1 MSFFIWKI
9 LIIKT
14 KNKIFFFSKF
24 YLLVDIDHQCTSMT
38 IQKDS
43 TIHFQHFF
51 FFFIIS
57 AADLYIKDF
66 IHPIVKEGHMEAV
79 PLRIYY
85 RHRWVQ
91 TVPEVVLQYCLLE
104 MSASQGNFRMP
115 SREEVDKH
123 RIIITTLK
131 TARYLCD
138 LDLPQGQCPQ
148 EIQNLS
154 MIFVFFK
161 NLFFFL

>member
-1 MSFFIWKI
+1 MYQYDY
-9 LIIKT
+9 T
-14 KNKIFFFSKF
+14 KRFYNPFSTFFS
-24 YLLVDIDHQCTSMT
+24 
-38 IQKDS
+38 
-43 TIHFQHFF
+43 

-138 LDLPQGQCPQ
+138 LDLPQGQCPH

-154 MIFVFFK
+154 MIFVSFK
-161 NLFFFL
+161 NLFFFF

>member
-1 MSFFIWKI
+1 MTISVPVWLYKKI
-9 LIIKT
+9 LQS
-14 KNKIFFFSKF
+14 IFNIF
-24 YLLVDIDHQCTSMT
+24 L
-38 IQKDS
+38 
-43 TIHFQHFF
+43 

-161 NLFFFL
+161 NLFFFLLIWVKIFEKKFWIRCKSYRVCMYAVI

>member
-1 MSFFIWKI
+1 
-9 LIIKT
+9 
-14 KNKIFFFSKF
+14 
-24 YLLVDIDHQCTSMT
+24 
-38 IQKDS
+38 
-43 TIHFQHFF
+43 
-51 FFFIIS
+51 
-57 AADLYIKDF
+57 
-66 IHPIVKEGHMEAV
+66 MEAV

-161 NLFFFL
+161 NLFFFLLIWVKFLKRSFELDVRVTEHVCMQ

>member
-1 MSFFIWKI
+1 MTISVCA
-9 LIIKT
+9 T
-14 KNKIFFFSKF
+14 N
-24 YLLVDIDHQCTSMT
+24 MT
-38 IQKDS
+38 IQKDM
-43 TIHFQHFF
+43 TIKFLIVSHLFF
-51 FFFIIS
+51 FS

-104 MSASQGNFRMP
+104 MSASQGSFRMP

-138 LDLPQGQCPQ
+138 LDLPQG
-148 EIQNLS
+148 
-154 MIFVFFK
+154 
-161 NLFFFL
+161 

>member
-1 MSFFIWKI
+1 MNF
-9 LIIKT
+9 
-14 KNKIFFFSKF
+14 KF
-24 YLLVDIDHQCTSMT
+24 YLLIDIDHQCVCYQYYYTKRFDNLVYYFS
-38 IQKDS
+38 S
-43 TIHFQHFF
+43 VFF
-51 FFFIIS
+51 S

-138 LDLPQGQCPQ
+138 LDLPQG
-148 EIQNLS
+148 
-154 MIFVFFK
+154 
-161 NLFFFL
+161 

>member
-1 MSFFIWKI
+1 
-9 LIIKT
+9 
-14 KNKIFFFSKF
+14 
-24 YLLVDIDHQCTSMT
+24 MT
-38 IQKDS
+38 IQKDM
-43 TIHFQHFF
+43 TIKFLFVSHPFF
-51 FFFIIS
+51 FS

-138 LDLPQGQCPQ
+138 LDLPQG
-148 EIQNLS
+148 
-154 MIFVFFK
+154 
-161 NLFFFL
+161 